1 MPDVSTPPPQEFGLL
16 KTLLESFISGVP
28 RFFIA
33 IAVFFIGWLIA
44 KAILKLVS
52 TLLKKSGIDKFG
64 ETLNEIEVVHKA
76 GIKIL
81 PSNLIA
87 NMVYYVL
94 MLLFAVAATDILNMP
109 AISKLISD
117 IIQYVP
123 SLISAIGFLI
133 IGTLLA
139 DAIKGGV
146 KTIATSLNVPS
157 ANMIA
162 NFVFYFLFITVV
174 VSALNQ
180 AKINTDFLMN
190 NLTVLLGGGVLAF
203 ALGYGF
209 ASKEML
215 ASFLASFY
223 VKDKFQIG
231 DVISI
236 NGVTGEIIDMD
247 NTSLILQAKDKK
259 IVIPLSKLTT
269 ENVALLEDHAPDN
282 NVG

>member
-1 MPDVSTPPPQEFGLL
+1 MPDSTLPQPQEFGLL
-16 KTLLESFISGVP
+16 KNLLESFISGVP
-28 RFFIA
+28 RFVIA
-33 IAVFFIGWLIA
+33 VIVFFIGVFIA
-44 KAILKLVS
+44 KAIVKIADG
-52 TLLKKSGIDKFG
+52 LLKKSGLDKFG
-64 ETLNEIEVVHKA
+64 DNINEIEVVHKS

-81 PSNLIA
+81 PSSLISG
-87 NMVYYVL
+87 MLYYVL

-123 SLISAIGFLI
+123 SLISAIAFLI
-133 IGTLLA
+133 IGTLIA
-139 DAIKGGV
+139 DTLKGVV
-146 KTIATSLNVPS
+146 KTVATSLNIPS

-162 NFVFYFLFITVV
+162 SFVFYFLFITVV

-236 NGVTGEIIDMD
+236 NGVSGEIIDMD

-269 ENVALLEDHAPDN
+269 ENVELLEDH
-282 NVG
+282 V